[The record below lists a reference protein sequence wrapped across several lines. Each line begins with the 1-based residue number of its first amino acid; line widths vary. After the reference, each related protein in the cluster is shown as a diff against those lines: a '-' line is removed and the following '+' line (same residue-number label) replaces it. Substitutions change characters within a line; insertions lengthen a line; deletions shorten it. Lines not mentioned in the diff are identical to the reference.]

1 MVHRP
6 RPVDFT
12 KEELNKIQGQA
23 EALGDFAVNPSWKRA
38 YYALAQAACVLD
50 AFQARC
56 EVVID
61 VPERA
66 DA

>member
-12 KEELNKIQGQA
+12 REELNKIQGQA
-23 EALGDFAVNPSWKRA
+23 QALGEFAVNPHWKAA
-38 YYALAQAACVLD
+38 YHALAQAACVLD

-61 VPERA
+61 VPQRA
-66 DA
+66 EV